1 MRVMRMRLPV
11 TGKLRR
17 AYFPRSLVKFEAR
30 CTSYFSTVMSGML
43 AGTSRGAMDRPWGRY
58 LEDGQQ
64 EGAHTLSKGF
74 TDHSFLWDA
83 LFG

>member
-1 MRVMRMRLPV
+1 MVVMRMRLPV

-17 AYFPRSLVKFEAR
+17 AYFPTFLVQFEAR
-30 CTSYFSTVMSGML
+30 CTSYHITVVSGML
-43 AGTSRGAMDRPWGRY
+43 AGTSRGAMGRPWGRH

-74 TDHSFLWDA
+74 TDHSFL
-83 LFG
+83 